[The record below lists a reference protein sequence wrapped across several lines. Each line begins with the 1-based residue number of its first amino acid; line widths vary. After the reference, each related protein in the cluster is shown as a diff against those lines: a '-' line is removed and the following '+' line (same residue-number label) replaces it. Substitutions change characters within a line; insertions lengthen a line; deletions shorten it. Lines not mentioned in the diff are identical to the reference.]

1 MKRIVL
7 AVLAAIMV
15 CLQVSPGHAA
25 TKLTT
30 YTAKDGT
37 WSINYPADTLTV
49 EEKKGVVIFI
59 GKGRRTFM
67 AVDSFQAK
75 GNLYGNTGENLR
87 NRAQDVLKIVY
98 DKKVH
103 VDEVLDHI
111 GTPWETGLTYS
122 TDLKSKGYAYY
133 QQRGRGAGDYRVF
146 GLVYGYR
153 ASNEDN
159 ALPLL
164 ATMRDSFKPIIVSK
178 AQDLAGAQAAVK
190 GYLNALAE
198 GRYDDAA
205 ALYGGSVEEL
215 HSWVPDTPAD
225 DVAAMLEQ
233 SCTNLVFQCLPVR
246 AVDKGSA
253 ISAADW
259 TFHVQFNNR
268 EGKVFSLQLP
278 FSKPVSKFSF
288 NVRKDG
294 KRFAVTSLPLYV
306 P

>member
-1 MKRIVL
+1 MKRFLL
-7 AVLAAIMV
+7 AVAAAILV
-15 CLQVSPGHAA
+15 CLQISTGHAA
-25 TKLTT
+25 AKTTT
-30 YTAKDGT
+30 YTAKDGS
-37 WSINYPADTLTV
+37 WRISYPADTLSV

-67 AVDSFQAK
+67 AVDSFVAK
-75 GNLYGNTGENLR
+75 GEMYGNTGENLR

-98 DKKVH
+98 DKKVQ
-103 VDEVLDHI
+103 VDEVLSNV
-111 GTPWETGLTYS
+111 GAPWETGLTYS

-133 QQRGRGAGDYRVF
+133 QQRGRSAGDYRVF
-146 GLVYGYR
+146 GIVYGYR

-164 ATMRDSFKPIIVSK
+164 VAMRDSFKPIIISK
-178 AQDLAGAQAAVK
+178 AQDLAGAKAAVK

-215 HSWVPDTPAD
+215 HSWVPDAPAD
-225 DVAAMLEQ
+225 DVAAMLKQ
-233 SCTNLVFQCLPVR
+233 SCTTLVFQCLPVR
-246 AVDKGSA
+246 AVDKGTA
-253 ISAADW
+253 TSAADW
-259 TFHVQFNNR
+259 TFLVQFNNR
-268 EGKVFSLQLP
+268 EGKLFSLQLP
-278 FSKPVSKFSF
+278 FEKAHTQFSF

-294 KRFAVTSLPLYV
+294 KRFTVNSLPLYV